1 MLPEPVTGVYE
12 SALPT
17 SSHGINET
25 ESENLVYIAL
35 ETTSDNDEIAGE
47 IMSFSSSAAVHSLE
61 TTVQDTDLELHSTE
75 SLSTEGQVSQSSD
88 VVVSSEL
95 FADRVEGENIEA
107 VTAEPG
113 KEEEVSYISLS
124 REEPCGEGVA
134 QTKKVTALI
143 LDSVD
148 TYSHTPTDGA
158 TVKEG
163 SASVL
168 LNEKTQ
174 GKQDHETLTPPEA
187 DISDVA
193 IEPISIPSSL
203 NEQTMVNVS
212 EISLAVEPEQSQLID
227 IDNNGQMQTTAAPTS
242 ETQCSEGAASR
253 DIGTFSWNNGPN
265 SVIADRESNWTTNNG
280 PPEIQR
286 RYIILD
292 FPEGVELQRHHAH
305 EDTLF
310 REPTET
316 QIQGSECSVSERM
329 ETECDAKTESEIIA
343 RTNRTLEASEQS
355 ELVEASLKR
364 PKRQVGEV
372 MHFIVEEETKKT
384 PTGDKMPFI
393 EVDPKF
399 KPPIKQQNEVET
411 EVEQINKVH
420 VSATVEDKPEGEEA
434 IEVILGEETKTQ
446 SGGKAQSQKNEP
458 ELTHPIKLLVDWD
471 TEVQPEIINVS
482 PEEKPEFIEAADVI
496 VEEEMNKTPS
506 GEKTQFMESEPK
518 MTPPVRQRNENRFDV
533 QSDKLNIST
542 TSDKKPE
549 DTEVITIIVEDA
561 LKMTPSDNKAQS
573 LEAEPI
579 LTPPVRQ
586 QNEGET
592 DVQSNQVKLS
602 TTSEEKPGDTMHII
616 GEERTKK
623 TLVDKVQSTEAEP
636 IPTPPVRRRNEG
648 ETEVQLDK
656 EDVIP
661 TPPTRQCKG
670 DKLSLDIESQIEGEV
685 LPTPPSRRRR
695 EKIGIERFS
704 LDLESQPTP
713 PARRCKEK
721 EGSKLSLN
729 LETEPTPP
737 ARRRKEKEDSQ
748 LSLNLETEPTPPVR
762 RCKEKE
768 GSKLSLNLETEP
780 TPPVRRRKEK
790 RR

>member
-1 MLPEPVTGVYE
+1 
-12 SALPT
+12 
-17 SSHGINET
+17 
-25 ESENLVYIAL
+25 
-35 ETTSDNDEIAGE
+35 
-47 IMSFSSSAAVHSLE
+47 MSFSSSAAVHSLE

-95 FADRVEGENIEA
+95 FVDKVEGENIEA

-174 GKQDHETLTPPEA
+174 GKQDHETLAPPEA
-187 DISDVA
+187 EISDVA

-212 EISLAVEPEQSQLID
+212 EITLAVEPEQSQLID

-265 SVIADRESNWTTNNG
+265 AVIADRGSNWTTNNG
-280 PPEIQR
+280 PPEIQC

-399 KPPIKQQNEVET
+399 NLQSS
-411 EVEQINKVH
+411 NK
-420 VSATVEDKPEGEEA
+420 
-434 IEVILGEETKTQ
+434 
-446 SGGKAQSQKNEP
+446 
-458 ELTHPIKLLVDWD
+458 
-471 TEVQPEIINVS
+471 
-482 PEEKPEFIEAADVI
+482 
-496 VEEEMNKTPS
+496 M
-506 GEKTQFMESEPK
+506 
-518 MTPPVRQRNENRFDV
+518 R
-533 QSDKLNIST
+533 
-542 TSDKKPE
+542 
-549 DTEVITIIVEDA
+549 
-561 LKMTPSDNKAQS
+561 
-573 LEAEPI
+573 
-579 LTPPVRQ
+579 
-586 QNEGET
+586 
-592 DVQSNQVKLS
+592 
-602 TTSEEKPGDTMHII
+602 
-616 GEERTKK
+616 
-623 TLVDKVQSTEAEP
+623 
-636 IPTPPVRRRNEG
+636 
-648 ETEVQLDK
+648 
-656 EDVIP
+656 
-661 TPPTRQCKG
+661 
-670 DKLSLDIESQIEGEV
+670 
-685 LPTPPSRRRR
+685 
-695 EKIGIERFS
+695 
-704 LDLESQPTP
+704 
-713 PARRCKEK
+713 
-721 EGSKLSLN
+721 
-729 LETEPTPP
+729 
-737 ARRRKEKEDSQ
+737 
-748 LSLNLETEPTPPVR
+748 
-762 RCKEKE
+762 
-768 GSKLSLNLETEP
+768 
-780 TPPVRRRKEK
+780 
-790 RR
+790 